1 MEGHP
6 VRIEAQGVSDCGGR
20 GGSRLFAGEEMS
32 EPMRQ
37 EMLGEL
43 DKGTVI
49 IAMIPEIRDAIRA
62 LIEEHGKLK
71 EENIVLLER
80 IENLKHSL
88 EELAKENYK
97 LKEGADEW

>member
-1 MEGHP
+1 MSDKRDEIMEKLRKFIRYAESG
-6 VRIEAQGVSDCGGR
+6 
-20 GGSRLFAGEEMS
+20 LFAARARGEIGRE
-32 EPMRQ
+32 
-37 EMLGEL
+37 EL
-43 DKGTVI
+43 DSGLI
-49 IAMIPEIRDAIRA
+49 FRDEIRA

-97 LKEGADEW
+97 LKEGDDEW